1 MTLTIR
7 PASAP
12 DLAVA
17 IELLEQAG
25 LPVADLSTGHLA
37 FVAEKNVLIQGVI
50 GIEVLGDIAL
60 LRSLV
65 VSADAR
71 GAGIGVALVTALEVS
86 CIADE
91 VRELW
96 LLTIDAAPFFAKL
109 GYRIRK
115 RSEAPDAIRATREF
129 CGLCPDT
136 AVLMA
141 KKLG

>member
-86 CIADE
+86 CIANDGQVE
-91 VRELW
+91 NLAR
-96 LLTIDAAPFFAKL
+96 K
-109 GYRIRK
+109 IRPG
-115 RSEAPDAIRATREF
+115 A
-129 CGLCPDT
+129 DT
-136 AVLMA
+136 NQPGSCADG
-141 KKLG
+141 KQ